1 MSFVGEAQIVA
12 SLLLLWNRTALP
24 GALLRPIAANVLVID
39 LTYIRTLPSFIWC
52 LLYYIGLVG
61 LIFWHYRDRMYA
73 AYYALTQGL
82 SLALGIL
89 GGRIAFASNCSRS

>member
-39 LTYIRTLPSFIWC
+39 LTYIRTLPSF
-52 LLYYIGLVG
+52 V
-61 LIFWHYRDRMYA
+61 
-73 AYYALTQGL
+73 
-82 SLALGIL
+82 
-89 GGRIAFASNCSRS
+89 

>member
-39 LTYIRTLPSFIWC
+39 LICIRILPSFVWRPS
-52 LLYYIGLVG
+52 YYIGLVG
-61 LIFWHYRDRMYA
+61 LIFWHYRDWIFT
-73 AYYALTQGL
+73 AYCALTQGL

-89 GGRIAFASNCSRS
+89 DGRICFCL